1 MITTIITR
9 AMIAPTP
16 KMMPLRGD
24 NFPGCDPQ
32 QTDGPISAGTGV
44 GSVAARTP
52 TKCYAGVRHVFLC
65 LCTVVRCGIR
75 RADSMSRGGPGGHD

>member
-1 MITTIITR
+1 MLRQPLGSAQRLPSFR
-9 AMIAPTP
+9 AAS
-16 KMMPLRGD
+16 D